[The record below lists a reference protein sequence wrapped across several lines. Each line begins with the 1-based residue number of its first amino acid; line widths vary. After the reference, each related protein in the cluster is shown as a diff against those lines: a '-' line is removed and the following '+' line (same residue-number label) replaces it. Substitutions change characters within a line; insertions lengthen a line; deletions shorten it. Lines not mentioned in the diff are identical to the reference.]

1 MQHYEPLF
9 FKEEKFKLLAAK
21 TYELPLH
28 RIANSTWLKK
38 KLDEMQG
45 IKDTPVINHAID
57 HDIFYPRSK
66 KNRNKGKLRIVSLG
80 KMVEWKGIYDLFN
93 AMELV
98 LKVRNDV
105 ELVLYGTKKLSAKY
119 SKIPHIY
126 VLSPSDNE
134 LAELYS
140 DSDVLVSASWYE
152 SFPLPPLEAMA
163 CGLPVITTPYG
174 TEDYAFDGVNAIVVP
189 PQDPKV
195 LAEAIIRLLDD
206 KDLREKLSK
215 EGLNTAKKFTWDKTT
230 DKVEELF
237 KNALK

>member
-1 MQHYEPLF
+1 
-9 FKEEKFKLLAAK
+9 
-21 TYELPLH
+21 
-28 RIANSTWLKK
+28 
-38 KLDEMQG
+38 
-45 IKDTPVINHAID
+45 
-57 HDIFYPRSK
+57 
-66 KNRNKGKLRIVSLG
+66 
-80 KMVEWKGIYDLFN
+80 
-93 AMELV
+93 
-98 LKVRNDV
+98 
-105 ELVLYGTKKLSAKY
+105 
-119 SKIPHIY
+119 
-126 VLSPSDNE
+126 
-134 LAELYS
+134 
-140 DSDVLVSASWYE
+140 VLVSASWYE